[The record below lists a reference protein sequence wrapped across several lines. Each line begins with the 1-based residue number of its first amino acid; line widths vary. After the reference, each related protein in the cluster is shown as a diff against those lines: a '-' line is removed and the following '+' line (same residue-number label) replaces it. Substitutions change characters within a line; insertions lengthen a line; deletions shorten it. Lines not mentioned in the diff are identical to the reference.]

1 MDHDCQL
8 EAFILS
14 VYIQYIYCT
23 HVYDVRAH
31 YNRVWKRFLR
41 IMNNLNELKDPERL
55 SHYKN
60 MAEISKNVCSK
71 NGPVQGGPLSM

>member
-1 MDHDCQL
+1 MDHVHQS

-14 VYIQYIYCT
+14 VHIVLIYKR
-23 HVYDVRAH
+23 VH
-31 YNRVWKRFLR
+31 YNRMWKPCLR
-41 IMNNLNELKDPERL
+41 IMNNLNELKNPERL

-71 NGPVQGGPLSM
+71 NGPVQGGPLGM

>member
-1 MDHDCQL
+1 MDHDYQL
-8 EAFILS
+8 EAFIAPIWTR
-14 VYIQYIYCT
+14 V
-23 HVYDVRAH
+23 H
-31 YNRVWKRFLR
+31 YNRVWKPCLR

-71 NGPVQGGPLSM
+71 NGPVQGGPLGM

>member
-1 MDHDCQL
+1 MNHVHQL
-8 EAFILS
+8 EAFIFS
-14 VYIQYIYCT
+14 VHIVPIYMRVHYI
-23 HVYDVRAH
+23 RM
-31 YNRVWKRFLR
+31 WKPCLR
-41 IMNNLNELKDPERL
+41 IMNNLSELKDPERL